1 MKAEGSL
8 SRDAGVLRGSRDGAG
23 TPWVREGAWAL
34 RAPLGNT
41 QPWPPWLQ
49 WPPQAPAMGH
59 GLAHGSPGYPQVN
72 AFCRHQVPE
81 AGDAFTERGVGL
93 WGTEVSAVTV
103 ASCVV

>member
-41 QPWPPWLQ
+41 QPWPRGSSGLPRLL
-49 WPPQAPAMGH
+49 PP
-59 GLAHGSPGYPQVN
+59 GLVLLTRAQLH
-72 AFCRHQVPE
+72 R
-81 AGDAFTERGVGL
+81 R
-93 WGTEVSAVTV
+93 
-103 ASCVV
+103 